1 MTTNSYYTPS
11 QRAVPATTVRSAQFN
26 DNNAELVDAF
36 DLLPAPITLFSGN
49 QNFGVDT
56 GLIEN
61 IYEVTIRDDVI
72 TSYTDG
78 LTVQVRAAK
87 ANTGSAQVQVNELG
101 LRQIRNQNGDQVV
114 VGDILV
120 NRVMVLRYNAM
131 TTFFTLDI
139 AESTI
144 NDAVEEAQAAAAE
157 ALASQNAAANSATQA
172 ANSATSSA
180 ESATASANSAT
191 EAAASAEIING
202 VLILPTIDWVQGTN
216 ATNGFQRYI
225 FNGNI
230 FIAPAATAT
239 NPIPLGATPIGDSNW
254 ISWSDPVRFFPY
266 EETTTTD
273 KSVFNVGSIF
283 SEIGDVFVDTNLQS
297 TDSYTINGGLQTVT
311 FNEDVPSGTYVK
323 IWVGRSADAI
333 VSELQTLT
341 ADSVSQIETARDSA
355 VTTVNNTRDAA
366 VVTVNDTRDSAINDI
381 NTAGNNFVA
390 QQTQLRDE
398 TIAAAATVQEFEF
411 YDAGDITTPTTIF
424 RPGRAFTN
432 ADLYAGGVPQRPGA
446 NNAYVIEADSTNP
459 AFNQIRFNQAI
470 PSGVALFGTTRR
482 SVV

>member
-1 MTTNSYYTPS
+1 MANEYYNPS
-11 QRAVPATTVRSAQFN
+11 QNARPGTTVRSAQFN
-26 DNNAELVDAF
+26 DNNQEVVAGF
-36 DLLPAPITLFSGN
+36 DLLPAPLTLFSGN

-56 GLIEN
+56 GPDEN
-61 IYEVTIRDDVI
+61 IYLVSIKPDVVTA
-72 TSYTDG
+72 YTDG
-78 LTVQVRAAK
+78 LVVQLRPIK
-87 ANTGSAQVQVNELG
+87 NNTGTSQVNVNNLG
-101 LRQIRNQNGDQVV
+101 LRQIRNKNGDPLIED
-114 VGDILV
+114 DIV
-120 NRVMVLRYNAM
+120 SGTTIVLRYNAT
-131 TTFFTLDI
+131 TTFFTLDL
-139 AESTI
+139 AESAI
-144 NDAVEEAQAAAAE
+144 NDAVEEAEAAAAA
-157 ALASQNAAANSATQA
+157 ALASQNAAAISETNA
-172 ANSATSSA
+172 ANSATASA
-180 ESATASANSAT
+180 NSATASANSAT

-225 FNGNI
+225 FDGNI

-283 SEIGDVFVDTNLQS
+283 SEIGDVFADTNLQS

-341 ADSVSQIETARDSA
+341 ADSVSQIETARDGA
-355 VTTVNNTRDAA
+355 VTTVNDTRDAA
-366 VVTVNDTRDSAINDI
+366 VVTVNEARDSALSNI
-381 NTAGNNFVA
+381 NTTGNNFIT

-398 TIAAAATVQEFEF
+398 TIAAAATVDEFDS
-411 YDAGDITTPTTIF
+411 YDAGNIASPTTIF
-424 RPGRAFTN
+424 RPGAAFTD
-432 ADLYAGGVPQRPGA
+432 ADLSAGGVPQRPGI
-446 NNAYVIEADSTNP
+446 NNAYVIEVDSNN
-459 AFNQIRFNQAI
+459 ANFNQIRFNQALPAGI
-470 PSGVALFGTTRR
+470 ALFGTLRR
-482 SVV
+482 SVA